1 MAVTGAMAIA
11 AALSTSAQA
20 ADFNFAVSG
29 YQTVVQTLDGSYNPP
44 LADTGVLSGSFST
57 IFGDSTTPIS
67 NLSQITAFTAAWS
80 GSSVDARLA
89 PFNLSKDQLTF
100 FSYNPATGA
109 LSLKTPILGN
119 LPSPDSDLEV
129 TGLFL
134 NVLAPFPGNLPPQ
147 SGYVIAQSP
156 SSVVV
161 SAVPE
166 PAEYLGTAAAGL
178 LLGGVFLKRRLANS
192 VKSHL
197 DL

>member
-1 MAVTGAMAIA
+1 MAVTGAITIS
-11 AALSTSAQA
+11 AALSNPAQA
-20 ADFNFAVSG
+20 ADFNFAISG
-29 YQTVVQTLDGSYNPP
+29 YQTAVQNPDGTYNSP
-44 LADTGVLSGSFST
+44 LPDAGLFSGSFST
-57 IFGDSTTPIS
+57 VFADSTTPIT
-67 NLSQITAFTAAWS
+67 NISQITAFTATWS

-89 PFNLSKDQLTF
+89 PFSLSKDQLTF
-100 FSYNPATGA
+100 FSYTPATGT

-129 TGLFL
+129 VGLFL
-134 NVLAPFPGNLPPQ
+134 NALAPFPGTFPPQ

-166 PAEYLGTAAAGL
+166 PAEYLGTAVAGL
-178 LLGGVFLKRRLANS
+178 LLGGVFLKRRLAQS
-192 VKSHL
+192 AKSNL